1 MQPQDVRPP
10 QVNPDISAPGAI
22 PVQVSPNNQ
31 AQGNDPSHIP
41 TSMIAPAPKSHLPI
55 VPIVLAVIVGIIII
69 AASIAVFVTANQKPK
84 TTPEVVKPVA
94 PAAGRLSADDIEN
107 ANKEIDKNLNNINDS
122 TDFRSDDL
130 TNQTLGLQ

>member
-22 PVQVSPNNQ
+22 PVQVNPNHQ
-31 AQGNDPSHIP
+31 AQSSDPSHIP
-41 TSMIAPAPKSHLPI
+41 SSMIAPAPKTHVPL
-55 VPIVLAVIVGIIII
+55 VPIILAIIVGIIII

-84 TTPEVVKPVA
+84 TPDTPQPVS